1 MFLPDNHDPDSFVNE
16 KGKDYFLDFSQKN
29 SVSIHKFIFNHYFKN
44 MEEFIISNHLR
55 VNLKQIENKIN
66 NCSNETMI
74 PNWIENNMLGTKI
87 TPRTADFVEER
98 FSRNKV
104 LNLIKKYDDI

>member
-1 MFLPDNHDPDSFVNE
+1 MEENANSKKNINNWLNLFKKFVRYE
-16 KGKDYFLDFSQKN
+16 IYFFQ
-29 SVSIHKFIFNHYFKN
+29 N

-55 VNLKQIENKIN
+55 ISLKQIENKIN

-104 LNLIKKYDDI
+104 ANLVKKYADI

>member
-1 MFLPDNHDPDSFVNE
+1 MEENAKSKKNVDNWFNLFKHFVIGE
-16 KGKDYFLDFSQKN
+16 IY
-29 SVSIHKFIFNHYFKN
+29 YFKN

-55 VNLKQIENKIN
+55 ISLKQIDNKIN
-66 NCSNETMI
+66 NCSNETII